1 MTAASLPVPRPQAL
15 PLAAALA
22 GTFIWLFARPA
33 AEVASAWWNDPEAGH
48 GLLLFPVACW
58 LAWNRGLEATW
69 RPARLAGG
77 VLLGGAVGVR
87 YLSELAAELFT
98 MRLSVVAA
106 IAGLVLWY
114 VGWAQLRRWWLPVA
128 LLALSIPLPSLLVA
142 SIALPLQ
149 FTASKIGAALLTWRE
164 IPVLLIGNV
173 IRLPGRELFVAEACS
188 GLRSLTALLSLSV
201 LVGGMLLRSVT
212 GRTLLVAAAI
222 PVAVL
227 LNGLR
232 VFLTGFLVTVV
243 DPRLGEGFLHLSE
256 GWLIF
261 VVALAILA
269 LLAWGIGAAEDA
281 IAARRAGGS
290 DTRSS
295 MAGALEVADGSLA

>member
-1 MTAASLPVPRPQAL
+1 MTAASLRVPRPQSL

-22 GTFIWLFARPA
+22 GTFIGLFARPA
-33 AEVASAWWNDPEAGH
+33 AEVAAAWWNDPEAGH

-58 LAWNRGLEATW
+58 LAWNRGLETEW

-77 VLLGGAVGVR
+77 VLLGGGVGVR

-149 FTASKIGAALLTWRE
+149 FTASKIGAALLAWRE

-261 VVALAILA
+261 VVALGILA
-269 LLAWGIGAAEDA
+269 ALAWGIGAVEDA

-290 DTRSS
+290 ATR
-295 MAGALEVADGSLA
+295 AGALEVADGSLA

>member
-1 MTAASLPVPRPQAL
+1 MPTTALPRPHPQSLPL
-15 PLAAALA
+15 LAALA
-22 GTFIWLFARPA
+22 GTFAWLFARPA
-33 AEVASAWWNDPEAGH
+33 AEVAGAWWNDPEAGH

-58 LAWNRGLEATW
+58 LAWTRGVEADW
-69 RPARLAGG
+69 RPARVAGG
-77 VLLGGAVGVR
+77 VLLGGAVTVR

-106 IAGLVLWY
+106 VAGLVLWY
-114 VGWAQLRRWWLPVA
+114 IGWAQLRRWWLPVA
-128 LLALSIPLPSLLVA
+128 LLGLSIPLPSLLVT

-149 FTASKIGAALLTWRE
+149 FLASQIGAALLTWRE

-201 LVGGMLLRSVT
+201 LVGGILLRTVP
-212 GRTLLVAAAI
+212 GRVLLVASAI

-243 DPRLGEGFLHLSE
+243 DPRLGEGFMHLSE

-261 VVALAILA
+261 VVALGILA
-269 LLAWGIGAAEDA
+269 VLAWAIGAAEDRL
-281 IAARRAGGS
+281 AARHARQVVSTAPVS
-290 DTRSS
+290 D
-295 MAGALEVADGSLA
+295 ALEVVDGALA

>member
-1 MTAASLPVPRPQAL
+1 MPAASLSLPRPQAL
-15 PLAAALA
+15 PLVAALA
-22 GTFIWLFARPA
+22 ATFVWLFARPA
-33 AEVASAWWNDPEAGH
+33 AEVAAAWWNDPEAGH
-48 GLLLFPVACW
+48 GLLLFPVAVW
-58 LAWNRGLEATW
+58 LAWTRGLEAEW
-69 RPARLAGG
+69 RPARVAGG

-114 VGWAQLRRWWLPVA
+114 VGWAQLRRWWLPVT

-201 LVGGMLLRSVT
+201 LVGGMLLRSVS
-212 GRTLLVAAAI
+212 GRALLVASAI

-269 LLAWGIGAAEDA
+269 LIAWGIGAVEDA
-281 IAARRAGGS
+281 LAARRARPDEASLSLAGG
-290 DTRSS
+290 
-295 MAGALEVADGSLA
+295 MEVADGSLA